1 MTQTKQ
7 EYIKKED
14 VERIIFKMVEDR
26 TMVSDMK
33 KIIKP
38 LFALE
43 YREYR
48 RCFMQTNFTSYTF
61 PDANN
66 Q

>member
-1 MTQTKQ
+1 MKNQ

-14 VERIIFKMVEDR
+14 VERVIFKMVEDR
-26 TMVSDMK
+26 EMVSDMK

-43 YREYR
+43 YQEYK
-48 RCFMQTNFTSYTF
+48 RCFMQSNFTSYTF
-61 PDANN
+61 PNDNN
-66 Q
+66 K